1 MRLVA
6 IVHVY
11 TMELGL
17 LIYTYWDREA
27 THHMNHLLIRLKKEF
42 CFWRLVALKFFDH
55 LPTGIVEYVF
65 EYIFL
70 VSKKNTHTSKKQTK
84 EKKKEKQKK
93 PKQKRRKKMLL
104 LWTVSVESLTGH
116 YDFACKFTLCASNL
130 LELLVNFS
138 WLFIWI

>member
-17 LIYTYWDREA
+17 LIYTYWDRET

-55 LPTGIVEYVF
+55 LPARIVEYVF
-65 EYIFL
+65 EYKFL
-70 VSKKNTHTSKKQTK
+70 VSKKTHRQAKNKLK
-84 EKKKEKQKK
+84 KKKEKQKK

-116 YDFACKFTLCASNL
+116 YDFACKFTLCAFNL

-138 WLFIWI
+138 WLLIWI

>member
-17 LIYTYWDREA
+17 LIYTYWDRET
-27 THHMNHLLIRLKKEF
+27 THHMNYLLIRLKKEF
-42 CFWRLVALKFFDH
+42 CFWWLVALKFFDH
-55 LPTGIVEYVF
+55 LPTRIVEYVF
-65 EYIFL
+65 EYKFL

-84 EKKKEKQKK
+84 EKKKK